1 VISFPVMNAWFRR
14 WWPSLLVMAIIFAA
28 SGTPGPDLPTFGL
41 FDLFVKK
48 GGHMLGYALLA
59 VAYSYGLSHSK
70 ITSLRILLLAVVMAG
85 LYAVSDEFHQSFTP
99 GRTPLI
105 SDVGIDTLGA
115 ALGAGTWV
123 WIRSLRA
130 V

>member
-1 VISFPVMNAWFRR
+1 
-14 WWPSLLVMAIIFAA
+14 
-28 SGTPGPDLPTFGL
+28 
-41 FDLFVKK
+41 
-48 GGHMLGYALLA
+48 MLGYALLA
-59 VAYSYGLSHSK
+59 LTYSHGLSRSK
-70 ITSLRILLLAVVMAG
+70 ITNLRILLFAVVMAG
-85 LYAVSDEFHQSFTP
+85 LYAVSDEWHQSFTP

-123 WIRSLRA
+123 WIRSLRE